1 MTKVSAEPKISVI
14 INIAKELLEKIVID
28 ANKINEETLT
38 NNAKQMK
45 EAVEKLLD
53 FQRTWLNSALDEI
66 TLKQIDVMLFETRK
80 VDFKQMKKIMIRRH
94 FDNSSLN
101 LLGEMEATISRY
113 KSFCEQMNLQKQI
126 STIIFVQQALEIV
139 KNGIES
145 ESKQLSTELENVN
158 LYYQNFKVSETVKIA
173 YASLFIS
180 TIAFLLTILQA
191 LHVW

>member
-1 MTKVSAEPKISVI
+1 
-14 INIAKELLEKIVID
+14 
-28 ANKINEETLT
+28 
-38 NNAKQMK
+38 
-45 EAVEKLLD
+45 
-53 FQRTWLNSALDEI
+53 
-66 TLKQIDVMLFETRK
+66 
-80 VDFKQMKKIMIRRH
+80 
-94 FDNSSLN
+94 
-101 LLGEMEATISRY
+101 
-113 KSFCEQMNLQKQI
+113 
-126 STIIFVQQALEIV
+126 VQQALEIV